1 MTLDDADVG
10 KLLLNLIN
18 RSRFEYRVRD
28 ILEYIAKCVCCRSAI
43 RDNYKKHHLYNKCV
57 QKVQHDLDIVNMLKQ
72 DRQTKLLSQIV
83 LDQRQKLLLRF

>member
-1 MTLDDADVG
+1 LEDGDIG

-28 ILEYIAKCVCCRSAI
+28 ILENIAKCVCFRRVI
-43 RDNYKKHHLYNKCV
+43 RTNYKKHHLYNKCV
-57 QKVQHDLDIVNMLKQ
+57 EKVQHDLDIVNMLKHH
-72 DRQTKLLSQIV
+72 RQTKLLSQIV